1 MIFSAKS
8 QSLSLSL
15 LSSSTSL
22 SPFTSPCSL
31 RREFLGSTHF
41 SRPPGNLRYRRKW
54 KNLGFHIHSPKLLVK
69 ASISSQSIVLLI
81 SVVTVSA
88 ITAAYLNYCQRNK
101 NKSKQVILLSIAF
114 CSSVFHVHCV
124 VLLLKFI

>member
-8 QSLSLSL
+8 QSLSL

-31 RREFLGSTHF
+31 RRDFLGSGHF

-54 KNLGFHIHSPKLLVK
+54 KKLGFHIHSPKLVVK
-69 ASISSQSIVLLI
+69 ASISPQSVVLLI

-88 ITAAYLNYCQRNK
+88 FAAAYLNYCQRKK
-101 NKSKQVILLSIAF
+101 NNSKEVIYMYW
-114 CSSVFHVHCV
+114 
-124 VLLLKFI
+124 LLLCLCMI